1 MFDAQSLVDLSK
13 KGQKQI
19 VVAIRLAA
27 ALAEKG
33 RSICRY
39 EVAVLCRVSELDF
52 AKVHEICR
60 TFRHQLNHIQ
70 GQSQPASAIG
80 DQ

>member
-13 KGQKQI
+13 NGQKQI

-33 RSICRY
+33 RPISRH
-39 EVAVLCRVSELDF
+39 EAAGLCRVSELVF
-52 AKVHEICR
+52 EE
-60 TFRHQLNHIQ
+60 FRKELEEFFSFHG
-70 GQSQPASAIG
+70 GQISFRDQDSLPAP
-80 DQ
+80 